1 MPEEKIQ
8 LAGNQFI
15 MTGQTS
21 TVAAEATGRQNL
33 RRKAAL
39 LSVLVG
45 IVMFALKGGTFLLT
59 NSTAILSDALESV
72 VHVIAT
78 CIAFYSIILASR
90 PPDRRHPYGYG
101 KAEYFSAGLE
111 GALIVLAAVVICYEA
126 IHDMIDGNRLRE
138 LDLGVIA
145 MSVAGAV
152 NLVLGLYLIRVGR
165 RTNSLA
171 LVADG
176 RHVLTDSYTSIGVL
190 AGLILVKLTGIAL
203 LDSLVAIG
211 VALNIIITGYRLV
224 AESVRGLM
232 NAADPELLER
242 TMNVLERARTPDMI
256 AIHRLRAW
264 GAGERR
270 FIDFRMVLPC
280 STDLHAVCTVRE
292 HVQEAISHELGEQ
305 TEVMIHF
312 DPCRGEY
319 CASCPKADCSMREN
333 PHTVLHSYTFA
344 IASQE
349 AVH

>member
-1 MPEEKIQ
+1 M
-8 LAGNQFI
+8 
-15 MTGQTS
+15 
-21 TVAAEATGRQNL
+21 
-33 RRKAAL
+33 

-78 CIAFYSIILASR
+78 GIAFYSIILASR
-90 PPDRRHPYGYG
+90 PPDHRHPYGYG

-111 GALIVLAAVVICYEA
+111 GALIVLAAIVICYHA
-126 IHDMIDGNRLRE
+126 VHDIIDGNRLRE

-145 MSVAGAV
+145 ISAAGAI

-165 RTNSLA
+165 RTDSLA

-176 RHVLTDSYTSIGVL
+176 RHVLTDSYTSIGVM

-203 LDSLVAIG
+203 LDPLVAIG
-211 VALNIIITGYRLV
+211 VALNIIFTGYGLV

-242 TMNVLERARTPDMI
+242 TMKILQRVRTPDMI
-256 AIHRLRAW
+256 AIHRLREW
-264 GAGERR
+264 RAGERR
-270 FIDFRMVLPC
+270 FIDFHMILPC
-280 STDLHAVCTVRE
+280 YTDLQGACAVRE
-292 HVQEAISHELGEQ
+292 HVQSAISHELGDQ

-312 DPCRGEY
+312 DPCSTEH
-319 CASCPKADCSMREN
+319 CTSCPKTDCSMRDN
-333 PHTVLHSYTFA
+333 PHEAIHHYTFA
-344 IASQE
+344 IAGQE
-349 AVH
+349 MVN